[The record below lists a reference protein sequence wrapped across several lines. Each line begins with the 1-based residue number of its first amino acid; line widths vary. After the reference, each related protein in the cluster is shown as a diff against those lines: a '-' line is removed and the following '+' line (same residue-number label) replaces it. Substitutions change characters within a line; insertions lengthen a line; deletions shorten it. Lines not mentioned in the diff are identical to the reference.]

1 MKTLD
6 IENNDLVYENG
17 NLVMATGID
26 AIKII
31 MANRLK
37 LWLGE
42 WSLAPNSGV
51 DWLGLM
57 NQSNAVDPVRRI
69 EAALRDAILAD
80 SRITKISS
88 MDISFDRSTRTISA
102 TIGMITD
109 GEAIEVN
116 I

>member
-1 MKTLD
+1 MRSDSARSFFMTLRRPTMQFSSTV
-6 IENNDLVYENG
+6 IF
-17 NLVMATGID
+17 
-26 AIKII
+26 
-31 MANRLK
+31 ANRLK

-109 GEAIEVN
+109 GEAIEVK